1 MDSARVY
8 EGQYGS
14 TSVAIKINKV
24 PFGVDEESTDV
35 FLKEMA
41 ILLAGQNH
49 PNGSTSPFVHIP
61 HFASR
66 VFIESGSFYIAFRRP
81 CFGTPLLSVFVDCFL
96 LSTFVP
102 VTLPPPLSLAAFL
115 AWCCCSRPILRRV
128 SFFFGVWPCDR
139 AMRRVASFQN

>member
-102 VTLPPPLSLAAFL
+102 VTLPPPSLSCRLPGMVLLQSSDFTACVVFLRGLAL
-115 AWCCCSRPILRRV
+115 
-128 SFFFGVWPCDR
+128 
-139 AMRRVASFQN
+139 